1 MTASY
6 ETGGTLPLSESAVLF
21 DTHAHYD
28 DAAFDADREAL
39 LSRLPSDGVQYVV
52 NVGCDLASSRQAVRL
67 AETHDYIY
75 AGVGI
80 HPGNAGECTSE
91 ALSEL
96 RRLAAH
102 PKVVAIGEI
111 GLDYHYD
118 TPPRDVQRAA
128 FRAQM
133 HLAETLGLPVSVHD
147 RDAHGESLEIVRAF
161 PGVRGVFH
169 CFSGSVE
176 TARELVALGWYLGFT
191 GVVTFKNAKKT
202 AAVAVD
208 VPADR
213 ILIETDCPYLAPEP
227 RRGTRCDSSLLVHT
241 GAKLAAL
248 RGVPAAEMY
257 AVTCENARRF
267 YGIR

>member
-1 MTASY
+1 MT
-6 ETGGTLPLSESAVLF
+6 ERLLF

-39 LSRLPSDGVQYVV
+39 LSRLPADGVQYAV
-52 NVGCDLASSRQAVRL
+52 NVGCDLASSRRAVEL
-67 AETHDYIY
+67 AQQYPYLY

-80 HPGNAGECTSE
+80 HPGNAEECTPE
-91 ALSEL
+91 ALAEL
-96 RRLAAH
+96 RRLAAQ

-118 TPPRDVQRAA
+118 TPPRGVQRAA

-133 HLAETLGLPVSVHD
+133 RLAEELGLPVSVHD
-147 RDAHGESLEIVRAF
+147 RDAHGESLEIVREF
-161 PGVRGVFH
+161 PAVRGVFH

-176 TARELVALGWYLGFT
+176 TARELTALGWYLGFT

-202 AAVAVD
+202 AAVAAD
-208 VPADR
+208 APEDR

-227 RRGTRCDSSLLVHT
+227 CRGRRCDSSLLVHT
-241 GAKLAAL
+241 GARIAAL
-248 RGVPAAEMY
+248 RGVSPEELY
-257 AVTCENARRF
+257 RKTCENARRF
-267 YGIR
+267 YRI

>member
-1 MTASY
+1 M
-6 ETGGTLPLSESAVLF
+6 ERVFF

-28 DAAFDADREAL
+28 DAAFDEDREEL
-39 LSRLPSDGVQYVV
+39 LSKALPQGGVRYVV
-52 NVGCDLASSRQAVRL
+52 NMGCDLESSRRAVEL
-67 AETHDYIY
+67 AERYDYFY
-75 AGVGI
+75 AAVGI
-80 HPGNAGECTSE
+80 HPENAGEYTPE

-96 RRLAAH
+96 RRLAAR

-118 TPPRDVQRAA
+118 TPDPGVQQAA

-133 HLAETLGLPVSVHD
+133 ALAAELSLPVSVHD
-147 RDAHGESLEIVRAF
+147 REAHADSLAVVREF

-176 TARELVALGWYLGFT
+176 TARELTALGWYLGFT
-191 GVVTFKNAKKT
+191 GVVTFKNAKKA

-208 VPADR
+208 SPADR

-227 RRGTRCDSSLLVHT
+227 RRGRRCDSRLLSYT
-241 GAKLAAL
+241 GARIAEL
-248 RGVPAAEMY
+248 RGLEPEALY
-257 AVTCENARRF
+257 ALTCRNACAF
-267 YGIR
+267 YGLETGEKDGITPEH

>member
-1 MTASY
+1 MTGR
-6 ETGGTLPLSESAVLF
+6 TLF

-39 LSRLPSDGVQYVV
+39 LARLPEDGVRYVV
-52 NVGCDLASSRQAVRL
+52 NVGCDLASSRRAAEL
-67 AETHDYIY
+67 AETYDYIY

-80 HPGNAGECTSE
+80 YPGNAEECTPA

-96 RRLAAH
+96 RRLAAL

-111 GLDYHYD
+111 GLDYHYE
-118 TPPRDVQRAA
+118 TPPRDVQREA
-128 FRAQM
+128 FRAQLR
-133 HLAETLGLPVSVHD
+133 LAQELGLPVSVHD
-147 RDAHGESLEIVRAF
+147 REAHGESLAIIREF

-176 TARELVALGWYLGFT
+176 MARELVALGWYIGFT

-202 AAVAVD
+202 VEVAKD

-227 RRGTRCDSSLLVHT
+227 CRGTRCDSSLLVHT
-241 GAKLAAL
+241 GAKIAAL
-248 RGVPAAEMY
+248 RGAAAQDLY
-257 AVTCENARRF
+257 AVTCENACHF
-267 YGIR
+267 YNI